1 MKIEGSEEVAAPRA
15 LVWRLLDDPAV
26 LRACTPGLEKLE
38 ETTPGHFDAELAL
51 ALPMLTGRFSGSVDH
66 VERVEPERM
75 RLRLAGKGAPG
86 FVNGEATLVLADSGP
101 GTLVRYEAD
110 VTVGGQIARLGQR
123 MISAA
128 AKEMAG
134 QFFEAFDGHARAAV
148 GAAAPVTET
157 GTASTGAGTASGAP
171 APVAAP
177 PPVRP
182 LRALLQLVFRT
193 IRNLLG
199 LSRRS

>member
-1 MKIEGSEEVAAPRA
+1 MKIEGREEVAAPRA
-15 LVWRLLDDPAV
+15 VVWRLLDDPAV

-38 ETTPGHFDAELAL
+38 ETAPGHFDAELAL
-51 ALPMLTGRFSGSVDH
+51 ALPMLKGRFTGSVDH
-66 VERVEPERM
+66 VERAEPERM

-86 FVNGEATLVLADSGP
+86 FVNGEATLVLAEAGP
-101 GTLVRYEAD
+101 GTEVRYEAD

-134 QFFEAFDGHARAAV
+134 QFFEAFDGHAKAAASAATPAS
-148 GAAAPVTET
+148 GAASPV
-157 GTASTGAGTASGAP
+157 AGAGTAAVAP
-171 APVAAP
+171 APLPVP
-177 PPVRP
+177 PPVSP
-182 LRALLQLVFRT
+182 LRAFLQLVFRT

>member
-1 MKIEGSEEVAAPRA
+1 MKIEGREEVAAPRA

-51 ALPMLTGRFSGSVDH
+51 ALPMLKGRFTGSVDH

-101 GTLVRYEAD
+101 GTVVHYEAD

-134 QFFEAFDGHARAAV
+134 QFFEAFNGHAKAAA
-148 GAAAPVTET
+148 GAATPT
-157 GTASTGAGTASGAP
+157 GGDGPGSSAP

-177 PPVRP
+177 PPVNP
-182 LRALLQLVFRT
+182 LRAFLQLVFRT
-193 IRNLLG
+193 LRNLLG